1 MQPTA
6 RHINESQIRSHPAVA
21 EGHITFPV
29 AESLPLCPGSHNLC
43 QYLWQIGMKF
53 FGINVGCIG
62 DNCFM
67 LYAECCQF
75 ITSADNI
82 IIVEVGKVCHY
93 ARVHAAGRQK
103 KRRSWCYWKWEILL
117 SWHWQVSKCSEAR
130 AIPKDNWEL
139 TSHQNG

>member
-6 RHINESQIRSHPAVA
+6 RYINESQIRSHLAVA
-21 EGHITFPV
+21 EGPISFPV
-29 AESLPLCPGSHNLC
+29 VESLPLCPGSHNLC
-43 QYLWQIGMKF
+43 QYLWQIGMEF

-75 ITSADNI
+75 ITRANNI

-103 KRRSWCYWKWEILL
+103 KRRSWCYWKW
-117 SWHWQVSKCSEAR
+117 KFY
-130 AIPKDNWEL
+130 
-139 TSHQNG
+139 